1 MVSLLSPVRR
11 AFRPARRRFCYATR
25 ERRILPSF
33 LIIGAQRAGTTS
45 LFRYLHAHPD
55 VAGPSGGDAAVW
67 WAKETHFF
75 DEKFTKG
82 VDWYRSFFPL
92 ISTRERRRRRG
103 HDLQAGEATPYYM
116 FHPAVPARVAAILP
130 DVRLVALLRDP
141 VERAYSHYQMMSRT
155 GREKLDF
162 EEALA
167 AEPERLEGIEELI
180 LEGGSDRLPG
190 GGRPHHHHRHR
201 AYFSR
206 GLYAEQLERWLL
218 HFAREQLLVLK
229 TEDLNSNPAK
239 TYARTLEF
247 LGLREWKLKDF
258 PEYNKKPY
266 STLDPKT
273 RARLEQRYAEPNARL
288 EELLGERFAWSSP
301 SEVPR

>member
-1 MVSLLSPVRR
+1 
-11 AFRPARRRFCYATR
+11 
-25 ERRILPSF
+25 
-33 LIIGAQRAGTTS
+33 
-45 LFRYLHAHPD
+45 
-55 VAGPSGGDAAVW
+55 
-67 WAKETHFF
+67 
-75 DEKFTKG
+75 
-82 VDWYRSFFPL
+82 
-92 ISTRERRRRRG
+92 
-103 HDLQAGEATPYYM
+103 M

-218 HFAREQLLVLK
+218 HFAREQLLVLN
-229 TEDLNSNPAK
+229 TEDLNANPAE